1 MSKSSGIDFAS
12 GPVWKIILKQA
23 LPLTA
28 AQLVQLAYNL
38 VDRIFLGHLKDG
50 GGMALAGVGLVF
62 PVVTLVTAFTA
73 FFGQGGVPSF
83 SMERGE
89 KKDDEAERT
98 LGNSFTLLL
107 ISSVA
112 ISALCFVFRKPI
124 LYAFGASDSSYPFAS
139 RYMEIYLFGTVFTM
153 LASGL
158 NGYITAMGFP
168 VYGMATV
175 LCGAVINLVLDPIFI
190 FALDMGVS
198 GAAAATVISQCVSAL
213 WVLKFLSG
221 KKPPIRLN
229 IKCFALRKKTAG
241 NIIRLGFVNF
251 VMQAGNFLV
260 QISCNSTLQI
270 FGGDVYVAVMTVAN
284 SVREVL
290 MLPVNGIFGSAQPVI
305 SFNYGAGKNRRV
317 VSGIRFT
324 TAAGVLWT
332 LAAWLFTV
340 LVPELWLRLFSSD
353 VETLYAGTGAL
364 RIYFFGFMFQA
375 FQFAGQSV
383 FQAVGDARHA
393 IFFSILRK
401 IVIVVPLTLL
411 LPRLRFGTS
420 GVFLAEPVSNIIGGL
435 SCYVTMRLTVYRS
448 LKS

>member
-1 MSKSSGIDFAS
+1 MAKSKGIDFSS
-12 GPVWKIILKQA
+12 GPVWKIILEQA

-50 GGMALAGVGLVF
+50 GGMALVGVGLVF
-62 PVVTLVTAFTA
+62 PIVTLVTAFTA

-83 SMERGE
+83 SMARGE
-89 KKDDEAERT
+89 KKTDEAERT

-107 ISSVA
+107 ISSAV
-112 ISALCFVFRKPI
+112 ISVLCFVFRKPV
-124 LYAFGASDSSYPFAS
+124 LYAFGASDSSYPFAEK
-139 RYMEIYLFGTVFTM
+139 YLDIYILGTLFTM
-153 LASGL
+153 LSTGL

-175 LCGAVINLVLDPIFI
+175 LCGAVINLVLDPLFI
-190 FALDMGVS
+190 FGLDMGVS
-198 GAAAATVISQCVSAL
+198 GAATATVISQAVSAL
-213 WVLKFLSG
+213 WVLKFLLG
-221 KKPPIRLN
+221 RKPPLRLK
-229 IKCFALRKKTAG
+229 IKCFALKRRTAG

-260 QISCNSTLQI
+260 QISCNSTLQL

-290 MLPVNGIFGSAQPVI
+290 MLPVNGIFGSAQPVL
-305 SFNYGAGKNRRV
+305 SFNYGAGENRRV

-340 LVPELWLRLFSSD
+340 IFPGMWIRLFSSD
-353 VETLYAGTGAL
+353 AHTLAVGTHSL

-383 FQAVGDARHA
+383 FQSVGDARHA

-401 IVIVVPLTLL
+401 IVIVVPLTLA
-411 LPRLRFGTS
+411 LPRLGFGTS

-435 SCYVTMRLTVYRS
+435 SCYVTMRLTVYRR
-448 LKS
+448 LRA